1 MPRVASDPDRILTT
15 SITITSVILEIK
27 HTPPWFPNM
36 SIPIPSGSPTLIY
49 HYHSY
54 MSSSNIITPWF
65 GLYPSGVSWSS
76 SSSDVDHPSGSSL
89 HSTERAMAIR
99 AMHDGI
105 WWDRRDQWLDAC
117 GWWVWWEGVTWC
129 DLEINTRG
137 DVPSLSNPRINE
149 RGLWWLW
156 HSQQPWT
163 WHLFTNTHIQHLHT
177 NILQRPTNDQ
187 QANYWIHGI
196 MGYFGILVEPA
207 IHIATRTLAQTI
219 SYLCD
224 HHWPKQSW
232 LHKSM

>member
-1 MPRVASDPDRILTT
+1 
-15 SITITSVILEIK
+15 
-27 HTPPWFPNM
+27 
-36 SIPIPSGSPTLIY
+36 
-49 HYHSY
+49 

-99 AMHDGI
+99 AMHGGI

-129 DLEINTRG
+129 DLEVNTRVG
-137 DVPSLSNPRINE
+137 VPSLSNPRINE

-163 WHLFTNTHIQHLHT
+163 WHFFTNTHIQHLHT

-187 QANYWIHGI
+187 QTTGSMASWD
-196 MGYFGILVEPA
+196 ILVSWLNLQSTLLHERLPKQSA
-207 IHIATRTLAQTI
+207 IYVTI
-219 SYLCD
+219 TD
-224 HHWPKQSW
+224 KQSW
-232 LHKSM
+232 LHESM